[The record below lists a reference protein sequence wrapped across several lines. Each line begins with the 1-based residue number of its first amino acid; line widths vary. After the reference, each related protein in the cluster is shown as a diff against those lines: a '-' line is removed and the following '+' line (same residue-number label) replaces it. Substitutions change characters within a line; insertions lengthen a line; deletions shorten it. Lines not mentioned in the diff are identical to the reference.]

1 MKSDNL
7 DDFFHL
13 DDFAVEVSFTNP
25 QGNKETALV
34 QFDAHPI
41 DSHLGQIN
49 YEINQPQITGS
60 YQELKDLTPRDLV
73 SIEGKTY
80 RVEHY
85 PDHDG
90 TGLAIVKLSEEG

>member
-13 DDFAVEVSFTNP
+13 DDFAVEVSF
-25 QGNKETALV
+25 QNKVVLA
-34 QFDAHPI
+34 QFDTHPI
-41 DSHLGQIN
+41 DSYLGQID

-60 YQELKDLTPRDLV
+60 YQDLKDLTPRDLIE
-73 SIEGKTY
+73 IEGKTF